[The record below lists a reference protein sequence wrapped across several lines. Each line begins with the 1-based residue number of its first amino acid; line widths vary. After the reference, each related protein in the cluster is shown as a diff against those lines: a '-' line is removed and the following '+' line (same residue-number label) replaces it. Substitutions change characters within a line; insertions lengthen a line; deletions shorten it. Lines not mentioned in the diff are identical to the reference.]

1 MTDAAIEG
9 VILTD
14 LERHGDE
21 RGRFVELFRQR
32 SYPESFVQANH
43 SSSLAGV
50 LRGLH
55 YHREQ
60 ADLWYVVAGRAQ
72 VALVDLRQSGTPAI
86 RVLEMAAEQPRSL
99 YIPPGVAHGFLALED
114 LDLIYA
120 VTAEYDASDEYGIAW
135 DDPTLA
141 VPWKR
146 DHPILSERD
155 SSNPRLDWAAI
166 PSFS

>member
-1 MTDAAIEG
+1 MTNAAIEG

-14 LERHGDE
+14 LEQHGDE
-21 RGRFVELFRQR
+21 RGSFVELFRQR
-32 SYPESFVQANH
+32 SYPGPFVQANH
-43 SSSLAGV
+43 SRSIAGV

-55 YHREQ
+55 YHRKQ

-72 VALVDLRQSGTPAI
+72 VALVDLRRSGTPAV
-86 RVLEMAAEQPRSL
+86 RVLEMADEQPRSL

-146 DHPILSERD
+146 DRPILSERD
-155 SSNPRLDWAAI
+155 SSNSRLDWATI